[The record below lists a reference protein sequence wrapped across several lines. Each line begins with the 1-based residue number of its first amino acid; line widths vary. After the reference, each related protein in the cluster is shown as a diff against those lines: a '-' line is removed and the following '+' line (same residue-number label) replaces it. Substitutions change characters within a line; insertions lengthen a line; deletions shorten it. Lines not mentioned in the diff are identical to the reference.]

1 MEAHGKVGSP
11 INEEP
16 VSINHTIHGEHPHFG
31 DLLEAWIFVSC
42 FQEVLGMRKG
52 LSLKEFIAE
61 LDGPSFDGLLE
72 AHVLML
78 QALLR
83 EFPQK
88 MGQSKN
94 VEKRTEINFP
104 PVNKFTWREL
114 ARRYALAMSFL
125 KGELGSLEVCDG
137 IDVLLNLCGDV
148 TPQSGPL
155 TGVAGLEADAE
166 FLAAASNIIYSSLY
180 DDGEADLKSEDAT
193 VNEEIPGWVQELEP
207 VKSLKTNVGSRIRK
221 CIRKSLEMDPP
232 EWAREC
238 LVRSISKE
246 VYKANASGPTKKLA
260 LEVASTFHSLQ
271 QNPSVGRTTK
281 KNFKPMWDIVM
292 KQCRIVLRKSA
303 IVKQTRKLRRLLGD
317 KLVFCGSNEEGLLG
331 SPAMVSSLFYLRMID
346 LRLAAGA
353 YGSHEAF
360 FDDVEEFWKEVQIAF
375 CNYPNLVQLG
385 VESFHAFD
393 SLYLEEVL
401 PLQQKLDKSNE
412 DIDDFDAVANKIP
425 KAPWDKGIC
434 KVCGIDEE
442 DNKVLLCDQCDAEYH
457 TYCLSPPLAG
467 VPRGSW
473 HCLNCVPADANVV
486 QDAISSEASAGLK
499 PKEQKSDFLY
509 PVQYKAA
516 GVVDVMREKE
526 YSELT
531 SDERILLLKFFC
543 NEMLDSDLIREHL
556 NKCELSSI
564 QHPSESGPAMHTTI
578 ESASFKNSLRSEF
591 LGIDYAGKLYW
602 MIDSDT
608 GTWVIVNEVDELY
621 QGSENSKVVENSKV
635 SRIEQLWSIEGSKV
649 YSSWACYQSEVEI
662 KGVVDSLRDDDR
674 VKGQVEKAL
683 LLIRSRINDSP
694 DEFKIE
700 GEEPQPLVLNQGQ
713 NFMTRMT
720 NILKGKG
727 NYAPS
732 VEAETTEMKMKRI
745 KGKMVVEDTEEVDPN
760 SVQPLID
767 KTADYLG
774 QLKVNLLDMEAAIP
788 KEALRSSKAC
798 IYRRHAW
805 RVFIKRSNTIFE
817 MVQAL
822 IVFEDMIKLS
832 YLDCSWRYW
841 SSLPTA
847 AQISTLSALSLRIY
861 SLDSAIKY
869 DNSSSG
875 PSKSVLREF
884 EYGETSKKRKRGFL

>member
-16 VSINHTIHGEHPHFG
+16 VSINHSVHGDHPHFG
-31 DLLEAWIFVSC
+31 DLLEAWIFMLR
-42 FQEVLGMRKG
+42 FQEVLGMRKC

-61 LDGPSFDGLLE
+61 LDGSSFDGLLD

-78 QALLR
+78 RALLR

-88 MGQSKN
+88 MGQIKN

-137 IDVLLNLCGDV
+137 IDVLLNLCGYV
-148 TPQSGPL
+148 TPQSGPI

-166 FLAAASNIIYSSLY
+166 FLAAASNRIYSSLY
-180 DDGEADLKSEDAT
+180 DDGEASEDAT
-193 VNEEIPGWVQELEP
+193 VNEGIPGWVQELEP
-207 VKSLKTNVGSRIRK
+207 VKSLKTNVGSRIRI
-221 CIRKSLEMDPP
+221 CIKKSLDKDPP

-260 LEVASTFHSLQ
+260 LEVASTFLSMQ
-271 QNPSVGRTTK
+271 QNPSVGRTTRK
-281 KNFKPMWDIVM
+281 SFKPMWDIVM

-303 IVKQTRKLRRLLGD
+303 TGKQTRKLRRLLGD
-317 KLVFCGSNEEGLLG
+317 KSVFCGSNEEGLLG

-360 FDDVEEFWKEVQIAF
+360 FDDVQEFWTEVQAAF
-375 CNYPNLVQLG
+375 CNNPNLVQLAE
-385 VESFHAFD
+385 ESYHAFD
-393 SLYLEEVL
+393 SLYLKEVL
-401 PLQQKLDKSNE
+401 PLQQKLDNCNE
-412 DIDDFDAVANKIP
+412 DIDDLDAVANEIP

-457 TYCLSPPLAG
+457 TYCLSPPLVG

-473 HCLNCVPADANVV
+473 HCLNCVADENVV
-486 QDAISSEASAGLK
+486 QDAISSEASAALK
-499 PKEQKSDFLY
+499 PKEQNSDFLY
-509 PVQYKAA
+509 PVQYKVAD
-516 GVVDVMREKE
+516 VVDVMREKE

-556 NKCELSSI
+556 KKCELSSS
-564 QHPSESGPAMHTTI
+564 QHPIESGPAMHATI
-578 ESASFKNSLRSEF
+578 ESALFKYSLRSEF
-591 LGIDYAGKLYW
+591 LGMDYTGKLYW
-602 MIDSDT
+602 MIDSDA
-608 GTWVIVNEVDELY
+608 GTWVIVNGVDELY
-621 QGSENSKVVENSKV
+621 QDSENSKVVENSKL
-635 SRIEQLWSIEGSKV
+635 SRIQQLWSIEGSNA

-662 KGVVDSLRDDDR
+662 KGVVDSLKDDDQ
-674 VKGQVEKAL
+674 VKVQVEKAL
-683 LLIRSRINDSP
+683 LRIRSRIDVSP
-694 DEFKIE
+694 NEFKIE
-700 GEEPQPLVLNQGQ
+700 GEEPQPLVLNEGQ
-713 NFMTRMT
+713 NFITRT
-720 NILKGKG
+720 TTILKGKG

-732 VEAETTEMKMKRI
+732 VEAETSEMKMKRI
-745 KGKMVVEDTEEVDPN
+745 KGKMVVEDTEEVDSN

-767 KTADYLG
+767 KMAEHLG
-774 QLKVNLLDMEAAIP
+774 QLKINLLDMEAAIP

-805 RVFIKRSNTIFE
+805 RVFVKRSNTIFE

-847 AQISTLSALSLRIY
+847 AQISTVSALSLRIY
-861 SLDSAIKY
+861 SLDAAIKY

-875 PSKSVLREF
+875 PSKSVFLREF
-884 EYGETSKKRKRGFL
+884 EYGETSKKRKRGLF

>member
-16 VSINHTIHGEHPHFG
+16 VSINHSVHGDHPHFG
-31 DLLEAWIFVSC
+31 DLLEAWIFVSR

-88 MGQSKN
+88 MGQIKN

-166 FLAAASNIIYSSLY
+166 FLAAASNRIYSSLY
-180 DDGEADLKSEDAT
+180 DDGEASEDAT
-193 VNEEIPGWVQELEP
+193 VNAEIPGWVQELEP
-207 VKSLKTNVGSRIRK
+207 VKSLKTNVGSRIRN
-221 CIRKSLEMDPP
+221 CIIKSLDKDPP

-260 LEVASTFHSLQ
+260 LEVASTFHSMQ
-271 QNPSVGRTTK
+271 QNPSVGRTTR

-303 IVKQTRKLRRLLGD
+303 TGKQTRKLRRLLGY
-317 KLVFCGSNEEGLLG
+317 KSVLCGSNEEGLLG

-360 FDDVEEFWKEVQIAF
+360 FDDVEEFWKEVQNAF
-375 CNYPNLVQLG
+375 CSNPNLVQLA
-385 VESFHAFD
+385 EASYHAFD
-393 SLYLEEVL
+393 SLYLKEVL
-401 PLQQKLDKSNE
+401 PLQQKLENSNE
-412 DIDDFDAVANKIP
+412 DIDDLDAVANEIP

-457 TYCLSPPLAG
+457 TYCLNPPLAG

-473 HCLNCVPADANVV
+473 HCLNCVAADANVV
-486 QDAISSEASAGLK
+486 QDALSSEASAGLK
-499 PKEQKSDFLY
+499 PEEQKSDFLY

-516 GVVDVMREKE
+516 DVVDVMREKE

-531 SDERILLLKFFC
+531 SDERILFLNFFC

-556 NKCELSSI
+556 KKCELYSS
-564 QHPSESGPAMHTTI
+564 QHPIESGLAMHTTI

-591 LGIDYAGKLYW
+591 LGIDYAGTLYW

-608 GTWVIVNEVDELY
+608 GTWVIVNRVDELY
-621 QGSENSKVVENSKV
+621 QDSKNSKVAENLKT
-635 SRIEQLWSIEGSKV
+635 SRIEQLWSIGGSKA
-649 YSSWACYQSEVEI
+649 YSSWSCYQSEDEI
-662 KGVVDSLRDDDR
+662 KGVVNSLRDDDR
-674 VKGQVEKAL
+674 VKGQLEKAL
-683 LLIRSRINDSP
+683 LLIRSKINISP

-700 GEEPQPLVLNQGQ
+700 GEEPQPLVQNEGQ

-720 NILKGKG
+720 TILKGKC
-727 NYAPS
+727 NYASS
-732 VEAETTEMKMKRI
+732 VEAETSEMKMKRI
-745 KGKMVVEDTEEVDPN
+745 KGKMIVEDTEEVDPN

-767 KTADYLG
+767 KTAEHLG
-774 QLKVNLLDMEAAIP
+774 QLKINLLDMEAAIP
-788 KEALRSSKAC
+788 KKALRSSKAC
-798 IYRRHAW
+798 FYRRHAW
-805 RVFIKRSNTIFE
+805 RVFVKRSNTIFE

-869 DNSSSG
+869 ENSSSG
-875 PSKSVLREF
+875 PSKPVLRES

>member
-16 VSINHTIHGEHPHFG
+16 VSINHSVHGDHPHFG
-31 DLLEAWIFVSC
+31 DLLEAWIFVSR

-88 MGQSKN
+88 MGQIKN

-166 FLAAASNIIYSSLY
+166 
-180 DDGEADLKSEDAT
+180 
-193 VNEEIPGWVQELEP
+193 
-207 VKSLKTNVGSRIRK
+207 
-221 CIRKSLEMDPP
+221 
-232 EWAREC
+232 
-238 LVRSISKE
+238 
-246 VYKANASGPTKKLA
+246 KLA
-260 LEVASTFHSLQ
+260 LEVASTFHSMQ
-271 QNPSVGRTTK
+271 QNPSVGRTTR

-303 IVKQTRKLRRLLGD
+303 TGKQTRKLRRLLGY
-317 KLVFCGSNEEGLLG
+317 KSVLCGSNEEGLLG

-360 FDDVEEFWKEVQIAF
+360 FDDVEE
-375 CNYPNLVQLG
+375 
-385 VESFHAFD
+385 
-393 SLYLEEVL
+393 VL
-401 PLQQKLDKSNE
+401 PLQQKLENSNE
-412 DIDDFDAVANKIP
+412 DIDDLDAVANEIP

-457 TYCLSPPLAG
+457 TYCLNPPLAG

-473 HCLNCVPADANVV
+473 HCLNCVAADANVV
-486 QDAISSEASAGLK
+486 QDALSSEASAGLK
-499 PKEQKSDFLY
+499 PEEQKSDFLY

-516 GVVDVMREKE
+516 DVVDVMREKE

-531 SDERILLLKFFC
+531 SDERILFLNFFC

-556 NKCELSSI
+556 KKCELYSS
-564 QHPSESGPAMHTTI
+564 QHPIESGLAMHTTI

-591 LGIDYAGKLYW
+591 LGIDYAGTLYW

-608 GTWVIVNEVDELY
+608 GTWVIVNRVDELY
-621 QGSENSKVVENSKV
+621 QDSKNSKVAENLKT
-635 SRIEQLWSIEGSKV
+635 SRIEQLWSIGGSKA
-649 YSSWACYQSEVEI
+649 YSSWSCYQSEDEI
-662 KGVVDSLRDDDR
+662 KGVVNSLRDDDR
-674 VKGQVEKAL
+674 VKGQLEKAL
-683 LLIRSRINDSP
+683 LLIRSKINISP

-700 GEEPQPLVLNQGQ
+700 GEEPQPLVQNEGQ

-720 NILKGKG
+720 TILKGKC
-727 NYAPS
+727 NYASS
-732 VEAETTEMKMKRI
+732 VEAETSEMKMKRI
-745 KGKMVVEDTEEVDPN
+745 KGKMIVEDTEEVDPN

-767 KTADYLG
+767 KTAEHLG
-774 QLKVNLLDMEAAIP
+774 QLKINLLDMEAAIP
-788 KEALRSSKAC
+788 KKALRSSKAC
-798 IYRRHAW
+798 FYRRHAW
-805 RVFIKRSNTIFE
+805 RVFVKRSNTIFE

-869 DNSSSG
+869 ENSSSG
-875 PSKSVLREF
+875 PSKPVLRES